1 MDLIAP
7 RAGSVNGGTNLN
19 QNGNPMA
26 TKTANN
32 SIFRLGELPRDV
44 AGRVVKLPRAI
55 AKDVS
60 TRGRDVWLAG
70 LGALAT
76 VEQEG
81 TSLLGSLVKQGEKLV
96 ERGERVEKRGRER
109 VETLKSD
116 LDARRGEVVEK
127 VETSVYEPM
136 VEAIKRLGVPTLDEV
151 RDLSA
156 KVDALT
162 QRVETLIGLVDA
174 EGVQVQVRALFTVE
188 AREEGWAVVN
198 AGAEGAET
206 RHPNK
211 DEAVD
216 HARGLAAAARPSQL
230 VILRK
235 DGTVQ
240 DTVTYDA

>member
-1 MDLIAP
+1 
-7 RAGSVNGGTNLN
+7 
-19 QNGNPMA
+19 MA
-26 TKTANN
+26 TKTGNN

-44 AGRVVKLPRAI
+44 AGRVVKLPREI

-81 TSLLGSLVKQGEKLV
+81 TSLFGTLVKQGEKLV
-96 ERGERVEKRGRER
+96 ERGEKVEKRGKEK
-109 VETLKSD
+109 VEELRGD
-116 LDARRGEVVEK
+116 LETRRGEVVQK
-127 VETSVYEPM
+127 VETNVYEPVM
-136 VEAIKRLGVPTLDEV
+136 EALKRFGVPTREEV
-151 RDLSA
+151 RELTG

-162 QRVETLIGLVDA
+162 RRVETLIGMVDA
-174 EGVQVQVRALFTVE
+174 EVVAAPARAMFTVE
-188 AREEGWAVVN
+188 AREEGWAVVK
-198 AGAEGAET
+198 AGSEGAET

-211 DEAVD
+211 DEAVE